1 MRKPTLHF
9 ISLLTAVM
17 MLPALVWAAQMTG
30 KVQSIS
36 RKASTIQMM
45 NLKTKE
51 VDVIRFSKN
60 TKFVNAKSIKEFIV
74 NDKIVVDASPGEPAQ
89 QIKRVLVKI
98 DPKKI
103 IGTKEVAAL
112 MRRSPEEYLIVDAR
126 PGGVYDVGH
135 IPGSISMPTADFK
148 KKTSCCQ
155 KTKTACWFS
164 IAEGLLEDSVLN
176 PPVWRRKPDTP
187 MQKLTSMDFPHGK
200 RKNFQLLFSTP
211 GSRKTSM
218 NTM

>member
-1 MRKPTLHF
+1 MRKPTLQF
-9 ISLLTAVM
+9 IGLLTAVM

-45 NLKTKE
+45 NLKTNE
-51 VDVIRFSKN
+51 VEVIRFSKN

-89 QIKRVLVKI
+89 QIKRVLVKV

-112 MRRSPEEYLIVDAR
+112 MQR
-126 PGGVYDVGH
+126 P
-135 IPGSISMPTADFK
+135 P
-148 KKTSCCQ
+148 
-155 KTKTACWFS
+155 
-164 IAEGLLEDSVLN
+164 
-176 PPVWRRKPDTP
+176 
-187 MQKLTSMDFPHGK
+187 
-200 RKNFQLLFSTP
+200 
-211 GSRKTSM
+211 
-218 NTM
+218 

>member
-36 RKASTIQMM
+36 WKVSTIQIM
-45 NLKTKE
+45 NSKTKV
-51 VDVIRFSKN
+51 VDVIRFSKS

-74 NDKIVVDASPGEPAQ
+74 NDKIIVNLAPGKPAQ

-98 DPKKI
+98 DPKKV

-112 MRRSPEEYLIVDAR
+112 LQRPPEDYLIVDAR
-126 PGGVYDVGH
+126 PSG
-135 IPGSISMPTADFK
+135 
-148 KKTSCCQ
+148 
-155 KTKTACWFS
+155 
-164 IAEGLLEDSVLN
+164 
-176 PPVWRRKPDTP
+176 R
-187 MQKLTSMDFPHGK
+187 
-200 RKNFQLLFSTP
+200 
-211 GSRKTSM
+211 
-218 NTM
+218 

>member
-60 TKFVNAKSIKEFIV
+60 TKFVNAKSIKEF
-74 NDKIVVDASPGEPAQ
+74 EP
-89 QIKRVLVKI
+89 
-98 DPKKI
+98 
-103 IGTKEVAAL
+103 
-112 MRRSPEEYLIVDAR
+112 SY
-126 PGGVYDVGH
+126 
-135 IPGSISMPTADFK
+135 
-148 KKTSCCQ
+148 KTTQ
-155 KTKTACWFS
+155 
-164 IAEGLLEDSVLN
+164 D
-176 PPVWRRKPDTP
+176 
-187 MQKLTSMDFPHGK
+187 
-200 RKNFQLLFSTP
+200 
-211 GSRKTSM
+211 
-218 NTM
+218 